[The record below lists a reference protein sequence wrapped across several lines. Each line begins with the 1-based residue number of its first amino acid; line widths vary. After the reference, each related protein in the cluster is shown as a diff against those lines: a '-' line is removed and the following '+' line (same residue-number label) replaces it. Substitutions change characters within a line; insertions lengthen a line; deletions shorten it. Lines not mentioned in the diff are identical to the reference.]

1 MISRQLPLAQRKRQ
15 CQCQCQTFNKPYNCG
30 GEGLLSPPL
39 PQVPVPTP
47 HTTKPKK
54 SALQKKEATTNEH
67 PQKT

>member
-1 MISRQLPLAQRKRQ
+1 MISRRLPLSVAKSGSA
-15 CQCQCQTFNKPYNCG
+15 TVPLFNKPYNCG

-54 SALQKKEATTNEH
+54 SALQQKEATTNEH
-67 PQKT
+67 PKKT